1 MEKIVVFS
9 TADNL
14 KKIFSPEH
22 FERLSSFGDLRIY
35 DRNEYDDRD
44 YVLQF
49 IKDSNLI
56 ITAWGSPKID
66 DEMIRL
72 CPNLR
77 GIIHAGGGIKG
88 LLSDEFIKRDLFISS
103 ANGALADGVAESTVA
118 MAVAACKGMFTLPND
133 ARNGLWYE
141 NRSKVKDFYDIKVG
155 IVSVGD
161 IGRRVIKLL
170 KSYEVDILA
179 YDPFVSAEEMSM
191 LGAKKCEFEYLLA
204 ESDVISIHTPDIPA
218 TDNMF
223 NRENLHLIKDGA
235 VVINTARANV
245 IDDDA
250 FIEELNKNRFM
261 AVLDVAKTAPNDKN
275 HPYRKLPNVVLFPH
289 IAGAVSNG
297 CRRMGKFAVEE
308 AARLYQGEALLGK
321 FDLSKLSIRA

>member
-14 KKIFSPEH
+14 KKIFSEKH
-22 FERLSSFGDLRIY
+22 LEKLLNLGNLSVY
-35 DRNEYDDRD
+35 DRNDYNDRD
-44 YVLQF
+44 YVLNF

-66 DEMIRL
+66 DEMIQL

-88 LLSDEFIKRDLFISS
+88 LLSAEFIKRGLFISS

-133 ARNGLWYE
+133 IRNGLWDE
-141 NRSKVKDFYDIKVG
+141 NRSKIKDFYDIKVG
-155 IVSVGD
+155 IVSAGD
-161 IGRRVIKLL
+161 IGKRVIKLL
-170 KSYEVDILA
+170 KNYEVEILA
-179 YDPFVSAEEMSM
+179 YDPFVSAEEISE

-204 ESDVISIHTPDIPA
+204 ESDVISIHTPDIPQ

-223 NRENLHLIKDGA
+223 NYKNLHLIKDGA
-235 VVINTARANV
+235 VIINTARANV

-250 FIEELNKNRFM
+250 FIEELSKNRFM
-261 AVLDVAKTAPNDKN
+261 AVLDVTKDAPNDKN

-308 AARLYQGEALLGK
+308 TERLYQGEELLGK

>member
-14 KKIFSPEH
+14 KKIFSEKH
-22 FERLSSFGDLRIY
+22 LEKLLTLGNLSVY
-35 DRNEYDDRD
+35 DRNDYNDRD
-44 YVLQF
+44 YVLNF

-66 DEMIRL
+66 DEMIQL

-88 LLSDEFIKRDLFISS
+88 LLSAEFIKRGLFISS

-118 MAVAACKGMFTLPND
+118 MAVAACKGMFSLPND
-133 ARNGLWYE
+133 IRNGLWDE
-141 NRSKVKDFYDIKVG
+141 NRSKIKDFYDIKVG

-170 KSYEVDILA
+170 KGYEVDILA
-179 YDPFVSAEEMSM
+179 YDPFVSAEEMAK

-223 NRENLHLIKDGA
+223 NHENLHLIKDGA

-250 FIEELNKNRFM
+250 FIEELSKNRFM
-261 AVLDVAKTAPNDKN
+261 AVLDVTRAAPNDKN

-308 AARLYQGEALLGK
+308 AERLYQGEALQGR

>member
-14 KKIFSPEH
+14 KKIFAPEH
-22 FERLSSFGDLRIY
+22 FERLSKLGELHIY
-35 DRNEYDDRD
+35 DRNNYTDRE
-44 YVLQF
+44 YVLNF
-49 IKDSNLI
+49 IKDSKLI

-72 CPNLR
+72 CPDLR

-88 LLSDEFIKRDLFISS
+88 LLSDEFVQRGLFISS
-103 ANGALADGVAESTVA
+103 ANGELADGVAESTVA
-118 MAVAACKGMFTLPND
+118 IAVSACKGMFTLPSD
-133 ARNGLWYE
+133 IRNGLWDE
-141 NRSKVKDFYDIKVG
+141 NRSKIKDFYDIKVG

-170 KSYEVDILA
+170 KNYHVDILA
-179 YDPFVSAEEMSM
+179 YDPFVSEEKILK
-191 LGAKKCEFEYLLA
+191 LGAKKCDFEYLLA
-204 ESDVISIHTPDIPA
+204 ESDVISIHTPDIPQ
-218 TDNMF
+218 TNNMF
-223 NRENLHLIKDGA
+223 NRENLHLIKDDA
-235 VVINTARANV
+235 VIINTARPNV

-250 FIEELNKNRFM
+250 FIEELSKNRFT
-261 AVLDVAKTAPNDKN
+261 AVLDVTKGAPNDKN

-308 AARLYQGEALLGK
+308 TERLYQGEELLGK
-321 FDLSKLSIRA
+321 FDLSKLSTRA

>member
-1 MEKIVVFS
+1 MKKIVVFS
-9 TADNL
+9 TVNNI
-14 KKIFSPEH
+14 KKIFSEKH
-22 FERLSSFGDLRIY
+22 LEKLSKLGTLSVY
-35 DRNEYDDRD
+35 DRNDYNDRE
-44 YVLQF
+44 YVLDF
-49 IKDSNLI
+49 IKDSELI

-66 DEMIRL
+66 DEMILL
-72 CPNLR
+72 CPDLC

-88 LLSDEFIKRDLFISS
+88 LLSDEFLKRNLFISS

-118 MAVAACKGMFTLPND
+118 MAVSACKGMFSLPSD
-133 ARNGLWYE
+133 IRNGLWDE
-141 NRSKVKDFYDIKVG
+141 NRSNVKDFYDIKVG

-161 IGRRVIKLL
+161 IGKRVIKLL

-179 YDPFVSAEEMSM
+179 YDPFVPEEEIEK
-191 LGAKKCEFEYLLA
+191 LGAKKCDFEELLS

-223 NRENLHLIKDGA
+223 NSSNLHLIKDGA
-235 VVINTARANV
+235 VIINTARPNV
-245 IDDDA
+245 IDDTA
-250 FIEELNKNRFM
+250 FIEELSKNRFT
-261 AVLDVAKTAPNDKN
+261 AVLDVTRDVPSDKN

-308 AARLYQGEALLGK
+308 AERLYNNEPLLGK

>member
-14 KKIFSPEH
+14 KKIFAPEH
-22 FERLSSFGDLRIY
+22 FERLSKLGELHIY
-35 DRNEYDDRD
+35 DRNNYTDRE
-44 YVLQF
+44 YVLNF
-49 IKDSNLI
+49 IKDSKLI

-88 LLSDEFIKRDLFISS
+88 LLSDEFVKKGLFISS
-103 ANGALADGVAESTVA
+103 ANGELADGVAESTVA
-118 MAVAACKGMFTLPND
+118 IAVAACKGMFTLPSD
-133 ARNGLWYE
+133 IRNGLWDE
-141 NRSKVKDFYDIKVG
+141 NRSKIKDFYDIKVG

-170 KSYEVDILA
+170 KNYHVDILA
-179 YDPFVSAEEMSM
+179 YDPFVSAEEISE
-191 LGAKKCEFEYLLA
+191 LGAKKCEFEYLLR
-204 ESDVISIHTPDIPA
+204 ESDVISIHTPDIPQ

-223 NRENLHLIKDGA
+223 NYKNLHLIKDGA
-235 VVINTARANV
+235 VIINTARANV

-250 FIEELNKNRFM
+250 FIEELSKNRFM
-261 AVLDVAKTAPNDKN
+261 AVLDVTKDAPNDKN

-308 AARLYQGEALLGK
+308 TERLYQGEELLGK

>member
-14 KKIFSPEH
+14 KKIFAPAH
-22 FERLSSFGDLRIY
+22 FERLSNFGDLHVY
-35 DRNEYDDRD
+35 DRNDYNDRD
-44 YVLQF
+44 YVLEF

-72 CPNLR
+72 CPNLC

-88 LLSDEFIKRDLFISS
+88 LLSDEFIKRGLFISS

-133 ARNGLWYE
+133 ARNGFWYE

-161 IGRRVIKLL
+161 IGKRVIKLL
-170 KSYEVDILA
+170 KNYEVEILA
-179 YDPFVSAEEMSM
+179 YDPFVSAEEISE

-204 ESDVISIHTPDIPA
+204 ESDVISIHTPDIPQ

-223 NRENLHLIKDGA
+223 NYKNLHLIKDGA
-235 VVINTARANV
+235 VIINTARANV

-250 FIEELNKNRFM
+250 FIKELSKNRFM
-261 AVLDVAKTAPNDKN
+261 AVLDVTKGAPNDKN

-308 AARLYQGEALLGK
+308 AERLYQGEELLGK

>member
-1 MEKIVVFS
+1 MEKTVIFS
-9 TADNL
+9 TANNI
-14 KKIFSPEH
+14 KKIFSPEQL
-22 FERLSSFGDLRIY
+22 EKLSKLGDLHIY
-35 DRNEYDDRD
+35 DRNDYNDRD
-44 YVLQF
+44 YVLEF
-49 IKDSNLI
+49 IKGSELI
-56 ITAWGSPKID
+56 ITAWGSPQID
-66 DEMIRL
+66 DEMICL
-72 CPNLR
+72 CPKLR

-88 LLSDEFIKRDLFISS
+88 LLSDEFLKRNLFISS

-118 MAVAACKGMFTLPND
+118 MAVSACKGMFSLPND
-133 ARNGLWYE
+133 IRNGLWDE
-141 NRSKVKDFYDIKVG
+141 NRSSIKDFYDIKVG

-161 IGRRVIKLL
+161 IGKRVIKLL

-179 YDPFVSAEEMSM
+179 YDPFVSEEEIAG
-191 LGAKKCEFEYLLA
+191 LGAKKCEFPYLLA

-223 NRENLHLIKDGA
+223 NSSNLHLIKDGA
-235 VVINTARANV
+235 VIINTARPNV

-250 FIEELNKNRFM
+250 FTEELKKNRFT
-261 AVLDVAKTAPNDKN
+261 AILDVTKNVPSDKN

-297 CRRMGKFAVEE
+297 CRRMGKFATEE
-308 AARLYQGEALLGK
+308 ALRLYNGEELLGK

>member
-1 MEKIVVFS
+1 MGKIVVFS
-9 TADNL
+9 KTDML
-14 KKIFSPEH
+14 QKIFSEEH
-22 FERLSSFGDLRIY
+22 FKKLSKLGDLHIY
-35 DRNEYDDRD
+35 DRNEYDDRN
-44 YVLQF
+44 YVLDF
-49 IKDSNLI
+49 IRNSELI
-56 ITAWGSPKID
+56 ITAWGAPKID

-77 GIIHAGGGIKG
+77 GIIHAGGAIKG
-88 LLSDEFIKRDLFISS
+88 LLCDEFIKRDLFISS

-118 MAVAACKGMFTLPND
+118 MAIAACKGMFSLPND
-133 ARNGLWYE
+133 IRSGLWDE
-141 NRSKVKDFYDIKVG
+141 NRSNIKDFYDIKVG

-179 YDPFVSAEEMSM
+179 YDPFVSAEEITR

-223 NRENLHLIKDGA
+223 NRGNLHLIKDGA
-235 VVINTARANV
+235 VIINTARPNV

-250 FIEELNKNRFM
+250 FIEELTKNRFT
-261 AVLDVAKTAPNDKN
+261 AVLDVTKNAPSDKE
-275 HPYRKLPNVVLFPH
+275 HPYRTLPNVILFPH

-308 AARLYQGEALLGK
+308 AGRLYRGEALWGK
-321 FDLSKLSIRA
+321 YDLSKLSTRA

>member
-1 MEKIVVFS
+1 MKKIVVFS
-9 TADNL
+9 TSDNI
-14 KKIFSPEH
+14 KKIFSAGH
-22 FERLSSFGDLRIY
+22 LERLSKLGSLAVY
-35 DRNEYDDRD
+35 DRNDYNDRE
-44 YVLQF
+44 YVLDF
-49 IKDSNLI
+49 IKDSELI

-66 DEMIRL
+66 DEMIHL
-72 CPNLR
+72 CPALR

-88 LLSDEFIKRDLFISS
+88 LLSDAFIKRNLFISS

-118 MAVAACKGMFTLPND
+118 MAVSACKGMFSLPND
-133 ARNGLWYE
+133 IRNGLWSE
-141 NRSKVKDFYDIKVG
+141 NRCKIKDFYDIKVG

-170 KSYEVDILA
+170 KAYEVDILA
-179 YDPFVSAEEMSM
+179 YDPFVSAEEMKN
-191 LGAKKCEFEYLLA
+191 LGAEKCEFEKLLS
-204 ESDVISIHTPDIPA
+204 ESDVISIHTPDIPE
-218 TDNMF
+218 TNNMF

-235 VVINTARANV
+235 VIINTARPNV
-245 IDDDA
+245 IDDAA
-250 FIEELNKNRFM
+250 FIEELSKNRFT
-261 AVLDVAKTAPNDKN
+261 AVLDVTKDAPSMVD

-308 AARLYQGEALLGK
+308 AERLYNGEELLGK